1 MKTAR
6 LSLGVLLAVAIALP
20 ASLAAET
27 KKTVCVI
34 NRMDPGIPTSPALN
48 TWVFQDVDSLT
59 AGRVISLQGTF
70 FTAARKPAAF
80 HGSAAMASDG
90 TVSLGLFVHSSA
102 RSTND
107 FTLSGVTDERFAGTL
122 TYDSDGDFKPDNTIV
137 LEAVS
142 CDGIQI
148 P

>member
-1 MKTAR
+1 MRTVR
-6 LSLGVLLAVAIALP
+6 LSVGAVLALAIALP

-27 KKTVCVI
+27 KKNVCVI

-48 TWVFQDVDSLT
+48 TFIFQDVDTLSP
-59 AGRVISLQGTF
+59 GKVISLQGVYF
-70 FTAARKPAAF
+70 SSARKPAPL
-80 HGSAAMASDG
+80 HGSAMMASDG
-90 TVSLGLFVHSSA
+90 TVSLGVFVHSSA

-107 FTLSGVTDERFAGTL
+107 FTLSGVSDDRFAGTL
-122 TYDSDGDFKPDNTIV
+122 NFDSDGDYRPDNTIV